1 MTTYIEVDPAV
12 ELPTI
17 EDTYFIL
24 INGVKGMAEFHVYEN
39 LQPHLHMKPG
49 MWTRDDRNGYEYE
62 VKPGSWLKPI
72 DEQEEAQKRYDEAI
86 RFIDDSN
93 KNGASE
99 RVGEHVLNIGIKIAA
114 GLKDKP

>member
-1 MTTYIEVDPAV
+1 MKTYIEVDPV
-12 ELPTI
+12 MELPT
-17 EDTYFIL
+17 EDGEYLTSAGRLLF
-24 INGVKGMAEFHVYEN
+24 K
-39 LQPHLHMKPG
+39 
-49 MWTRDDRNGYEYE
+49 RDGGDRKDTFYRPKKDYWAI
-62 VKPGSWLKPI
+62 VCPSFWLKPI